1 MCFAGG
7 LGPVRGRGGAL
18 SARHSV
24 QLFRRYLGTRVSKA
38 IAIEGNLERLIASMG
53 ENHKSPLIN
62 SYDGLRPPPDDVGRQ
77 KGSKVR
83 IAGDSPATRKRG
95 FLHPCQSMSA

>member
-18 SARHSV
+18 CAGDSV
-24 QLFRRYLGTRVSKA
+24 QLFRRHLGTRVSKA

-53 ENHKSPLIN
+53 ENHQSPLIN

-77 KGSKVR
+77 RSVR
-83 IAGDSPATRKRG
+83 FGLLVIRPELGRFGLSRCSWSVR
-95 FLHPCQSMSA
+95 